1 MAPDRFLEL
10 GPQHHEV
17 GGPCWDVVLVSD
29 PLLGVEPGRRGDLND
44 KVKKNSART
53 RLFGDWANNLI
64 GSGTGPLES
73 ELPNM

>member
-17 GGPCWDVVLVSD
+17 GRPCWDVVLVGD

-44 KVKKNSART
+44 KVKNSTRM